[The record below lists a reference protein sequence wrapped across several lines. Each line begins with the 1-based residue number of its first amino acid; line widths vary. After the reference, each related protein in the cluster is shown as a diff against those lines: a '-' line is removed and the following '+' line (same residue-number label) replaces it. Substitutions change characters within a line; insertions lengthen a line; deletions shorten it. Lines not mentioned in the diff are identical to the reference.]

1 MRPRKKDRHLPARV
15 YFKNGAYWYVEKNK
29 WQRLSSDL
37 ASALHRYAELV
48 DATYSGGMS
57 ELIDKVLAH
66 IEPQLATN
74 TVKQYKVAA
83 AKLKPILVEFSPSQV
98 LPRHIAQIK
107 LSMASTPNM
116 ANRCLSFLRV
126 VFSYAVEWQLCD
138 SNPCIGIKRHA
149 EKKRDRYI
157 TDAEFIAIKSAA
169 EHRAIPAIMDLCFL
183 TGQRISDVLSIKNQ
197 DISSDCIRIVQQKT
211 KTKLAIAMTDDLAAT
226 IHAIRESHPPLKG
239 VDHLLYSRNR
249 DAYAYGTIKDAFERA
264 RTSAGIVGVTL
275 HDIRAKSLTDADLQ
289 GLNAQKLGG
298 HSDPRMTDRYIRRRR
313 SSPVLGPSSP
323 ASE

>member
-1 MRPRKKDRHLPARV
+1 MSRP
-15 YFKNGAYWYVEKNK
+15 G
-29 WQRLSSDL
+29 S
-37 ASALHRYAELV
+37 
-48 DATYSGGMS
+48 
-57 ELIDKVLAH
+57 
-66 IEPQLATN
+66 
-74 TVKQYKVAA
+74 
-83 AKLKPILVEFSPSQV
+83 
-98 LPRHIAQIK
+98 
-107 LSMASTPNM
+107 
-116 ANRCLSFLRV
+116 
-126 VFSYAVEWQLCD
+126 
-138 SNPCIGIKRHA
+138 PCIGIKRHA

-226 IHAIRESHPPLKG
+226 IHAIRQSHPPLKG

-264 RTSAGIVGVTL
+264 RSSAGIVGVTL

-313 SSPVLGPSSP
+313 SRPVLGPSSP